1 MEHPGSSKTKSTLV
15 ILQYILGSTR
25 ETTSGRLKSI
35 LPNAESKVQQMM
47 RPEVEQMEDGATEVE
62 VEVAEAAF
70 QILNCVLCKSAWL
83 PDDLQMLS
91 TQKLGKN
98 CY

>member
-1 MEHPGSSKTKSTLV
+1 
-15 ILQYILGSTR
+15 
-25 ETTSGRLKSI
+25 
-35 LPNAESKVQQMM
+35 
-47 RPEVEQMEDGATEVE
+47 MEDGATEVE

-91 TQKLGKN
+91 IQKLGKN
-98 CY
+98 SPKIITETQLLVFSAES